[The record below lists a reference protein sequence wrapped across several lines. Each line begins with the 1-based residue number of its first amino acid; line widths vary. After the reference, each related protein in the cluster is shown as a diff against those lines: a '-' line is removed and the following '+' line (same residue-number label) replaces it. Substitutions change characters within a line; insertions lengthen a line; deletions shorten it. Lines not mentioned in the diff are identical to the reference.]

1 MVVDVPCLE
10 ANDQQRIL
18 AAMPDVILQIDGRRV
33 YSAKQADEAVAQ
45 KQLEQQLA
53 TNAKEPENQSQ
64 DTGRND
70 PFYPFDVSCSKEDGI
85 ETATVGFGVFSKYD
99 WALEL
104 ESLDDY
110 YLNGYGIAGLLQA
123 IIHDNKL
130 REKVDSIDAE
140 GSDVLVTLSSWKAAK
155 RLGKVAAKALR
166 DEKKLRQLIAR
177 TRELG
182 FED

>member
-1 MVVDVPCLE
+1 M
-10 ANDQQRIL
+10 
-18 AAMPDVILQIDGRRV
+18 
-33 YSAKQADEAVAQ
+33 
-45 KQLEQQLA
+45 
-53 TNAKEPENQSQ
+53 
-64 DTGRND
+64 
-70 PFYPFDVSCSKEDGI
+70 
-85 ETATVGFGVFSKYD
+85 GFGVFSKYN

-130 REKVDSIDAE
+130 REQVDSIDAE
-140 GSDVLVTLSSWKAAK
+140 GSDVLITLTSWKAAK